1 MPGQRWEEQAVPH
14 RLDGASSMREW
25 LEFSSRGIQALA
37 VVLITVAIIFGSLRF
52 LLQLSTRAIDPYRA
66 YKELLGRS
74 LLLSLE
80 LLIAADV
87 IRTVL
92 LDLTAKGMEILGALV
107 VVRTFLS
114 WSLVVE
120 LEGHWPW
127 RSAAVAAQREPMGG
141 DDARKRVY
149 TPMGGREQPARL
161 AIEVPISPATCDG
174 DDPSPVRMVGI
185 L

>member
-1 MPGQRWEEQAVPH
+1 
-14 RLDGASSMREW
+14 MREW
-25 LEFSSRGIQALA
+25 VEWSSQGIQALA
-37 VVLITVAIIFGSLRF
+37 VIIIVIAIIFGSVRF
-52 LLQLSTRAIDPYRA
+52 LLQLWTPATDPYRA
-66 YKELLGRS
+66 YKRLLGRS
-74 LLLSLE
+74 LLLALE
-80 LLIAADV
+80 FLVAADV

-127 RSAAVAAQREPMGG
+127 QSTTLAAQSEQPRAGEARQDVSEPAGGFGKPASWALEVPSAASNGEH
-141 DDARKRVY
+141 
-149 TPMGGREQPARL
+149 
-161 AIEVPISPATCDG
+161 
-174 DDPSPVRMVGI
+174 PSPVREVGI

>member
-1 MPGQRWEEQAVPH
+1 
-14 RLDGASSMREW
+14 MREW
-25 LEFSSRGIQALA
+25 IELSSQGIQALA
-37 VVLITVAIIFGSLRF
+37 VVIIAVSIIFGSVRYLI
-52 LLQLSTRAIDPYRA
+52 QLSRKMPGPYRA

-74 LLLSLE
+74 LLLALE
-80 LLIAADV
+80 LLVAADV

-127 RSAAVAAQREPMGG
+127 QAAPVAARPEPAPGDDVQKDVPGIAEERDTGLAAVVSR
-141 DDARKRVY
+141 
-149 TPMGGREQPARL
+149 
-161 AIEVPISPATCDG
+161 
-174 DDPSPVRMVGI
+174 
-185 L
+185 

>member
-1 MPGQRWEEQAVPH
+1 
-14 RLDGASSMREW
+14 MREW
-25 LEFSSRGIQALA
+25 IELSSQGIQGLA
-37 VVLITVAIIFGSLRF
+37 VIIIVLSIVFGSLRY
-52 LLQLSTRAIDPYRA
+52 LLQLSRQAPGSYRA

-80 LLIAADV
+80 LLVAADV

-120 LEGHWPW
+120 LEGRWPW
-127 RSAAVAAQREPMGG
+127 QPAVVATQAERAAAIDDRKGVPAAVGDSPAQWT
-141 DDARKRVY
+141 V
-149 TPMGGREQPARL
+149 
-161 AIEVPISPATCDG
+161 EVPVPPAT
-174 DDPSPVRMVGI
+174 
-185 L
+185 

>member
-1 MPGQRWEEQAVPH
+1 
-14 RLDGASSMREW
+14 MREW
-25 LEFSSRGIQALA
+25 IELSSQGIQALA
-37 VVLITVAIIFGSLRF
+37 VVIIAISTVFGSVRYLV
-52 LLQLSTRAIDPYRA
+52 QLSRRVPGPYRA

-74 LLLSLE
+74 LLLALE
-80 LLIAADV
+80 LLVAADV

-127 RSAAVAAQREPMGG
+127 QAAPAHPEPASRG
-141 DDARKRVY
+141 DVQKDMPTTAVERNSD
-149 TPMGGREQPARL
+149 L
-161 AIEVPISPATCDG
+161 AVVVS
-174 DDPSPVRMVGI
+174 R
-185 L
+185 

>member
-1 MPGQRWEEQAVPH
+1 
-14 RLDGASSMREW
+14 MREW
-25 LEFSSRGIQALA
+25 IELSSQGIQALA
-37 VVLITVAIIFGSLRF
+37 VVIIAVSIIFGSLRY
-52 LLQLSTRAIDPYRA
+52 LLQLARRVEGPYRA

-74 LLLSLE
+74 LLLALE
-80 LLIAADV
+80 LLVAADV

-127 RSAAVAAQREPMGG
+127 QAAPVAVKREGVGG
-141 DDARKRVY
+141 DDDGKGVLASEGELEKPAQWAR
-149 TPMGGREQPARL
+149 
-161 AIEVPISPATCDG
+161 
-174 DDPSPVRMVGI
+174 
-185 L
+185 

>member
-1 MPGQRWEEQAVPH
+1 
-14 RLDGASSMREW
+14 MREW
-25 LEFSSRGIQALA
+25 VEWSSQGIQALA
-37 VVLITVAIIFGSLRF
+37 VIIIVIAIVFGSVRF
-52 LLQLSTRAIDPYRA
+52 VLQLSTRAADPYRA
-66 YKELLGRS
+66 YKRLLGRS
-74 LLLSLE
+74 LLLALE
-80 LLIAADV
+80 FLVAADV

-127 RSAAVAAQREPMGG
+127 HSTAPAVQSEGIGTGEARQDAYAAAGGFNKPAGWAMEIPSATG
-141 DDARKRVY
+141 D
-149 TPMGGREQPARL
+149 GEH
-161 AIEVPISPATCDG
+161 
-174 DDPSPVRMVGI
+174 PSPVREVGI

>member
-1 MPGQRWEEQAVPH
+1 
-14 RLDGASSMREW
+14 MREW
-25 LEFSSRGIQALA
+25 VELSSQGIQALA
-37 VVLITVAIIFGSLRF
+37 VVIIVIAIMYGSLRF
-52 LLQLSTRAIDPYRA
+52 LWQLRVQAADPYRA
-66 YKELLGRS
+66 YKQLLGRS

-80 LLIAADV
+80 FLVAADV

-127 RSAAVAAQREPMGG
+127 QATALAAQNARASGNGDRPSGSAGG
-141 DDARKRVY
+141 PDKPERW
-149 TPMGGREQPARL
+149 
-161 AIEVPISPATCDG
+161 AIEVPVPGAVDG
-174 DDPSPVRMVGI
+174 DAISRSPQRTESQ